1 MTEEVTEKT
10 ISREDT
16 TNAAPKSSSGLWIGI
31 IVLLIVAL
39 IAGAGFFI
47 YQQLRSQGD
56 DIDKED
62 QRNQRI
68 EKQVS
73 DFQTQLATM
82 QSQLTDA
89 TSTLSNADER
99 FEQKISERAKTQ
111 EEKLDVTR
119 KELTGAVL
127 QIQRQLGK
135 TRGDWLIADAEYL
148 LSVAGQ
154 RLHLMGDVE
163 TTREALEAADQR
175 LRESGDAAVFKVREE
190 IAKELATLRSVPDID
205 LVGMYSTLQSLSG
218 RVNQL
223 TLFLPYQGK
232 PVAKSTEHDKHPAPS
247 QTSSELLNAA
257 LKQLDGYVTVRHT
270 AQPIKA
276 ILTQEEA
283 EFIRQQLSLKLEMI
297 KLALVQKNQP
307 LYHASLED
315 ALAWLDK
322 NFNNNAETQRF
333 TTELRQLD
341 ANKLNAQMPDISL
354 SLKMLRDITKLRIE
368 TDKALPT
375 VDLEHSLAAPK
386 AEEAKPVEVKPVA
399 VEQPVAEKTTTAL
412 PALNIEKPAAA
423 TPATTTQP
431 AAPAPVATP
440 AATPDVKKAVD
451 APVPAAQPVNKAAA
465 PVPEVKKVADAPVP
479 AAQPNNKA
487 VVPSPEVKRITDAP
501 VAPAAAA
508 ANKTAVTSTTPT
520 PVAEPKKAAPTPVTA
535 EKSVV
540 KPAEPV
546 SKTPEK
552 TAQPIVLK
560 PVVVH

>member
-1 MTEEVTEKT
+1 VTEEVTEKT

-56 DIDKED
+56 DINKED
-62 QRNQRI
+62 QRNI
-68 EKQVS
+68 EIGKQVS
-73 DFQTQLATM
+73 GFQAQLAAM
-82 QSQLTDA
+82 QTQLTDA
-89 TSTLSNADER
+89 TSSMSNADER
-99 FEQKISERAKTQ
+99 FEQKMSERSKAQ
-111 EEKLDVTR
+111 EEKLEVAR
-119 KELTGAVL
+119 KELIGAVL

-218 RVNQL
+218 RVSQL

-247 QTSSELLNAA
+247 QTSSALLNAA

-322 NFNNNAETQRF
+322 NFNNNTETQRF

-386 AEEAKPVEVKPVA
+386 AEEVKPVEVKPVA
-399 VEQPVAEKTTTAL
+399 VEQPVAEKPTTAL
-412 PALNIEKPAAA
+412 PALNIEKPAA
-423 TPATTTQP
+423 TTQP
-431 AAPAPVATP
+431 AAPAPAATPVATP
-440 AATPDVKKAVD
+440 EVKKAVD

-465 PVPEVKKVADAPVP
+465 PVTEVKKVADAPVP

-487 VVPSPEVKRITDAP
+487 VVPSSEVKRITDAP
-501 VAPAAAA
+501 VTPVAAA

-520 PVAEPKKAAPTPVTA
+520 PVAEPKKAALTPVTA
-535 EKSVV
+535 EKSAI

>member
-1 MTEEVTEKT
+1 
-10 ISREDT
+10 
-16 TNAAPKSSSGLWIGI
+16 
-31 IVLLIVAL
+31 
-39 IAGAGFFI
+39 
-47 YQQLRSQGD
+47 
-56 DIDKED
+56 
-62 QRNQRI
+62 
-68 EKQVS
+68 
-73 DFQTQLATM
+73 
-82 QSQLTDA
+82 
-89 TSTLSNADER
+89 
-99 FEQKISERAKTQ
+99 
-111 EEKLDVTR
+111 
-119 KELTGAVL
+119 
-127 QIQRQLGK
+127 
-135 TRGDWLIADAEYL
+135 
-148 LSVAGQ
+148 
-154 RLHLMGDVE
+154 
-163 TTREALEAADQR
+163 
-175 LRESGDAAVFKVREE
+175 
-190 IAKELATLRSVPDID
+190 
-205 LVGMYSTLQSLSG
+205 LSG
-218 RVNQL
+218 RVSQL

-247 QTSSELLNAA
+247 QTSSALLNAA

-322 NFNNNAETQRF
+322 NFNNNTETQRF

-386 AEEAKPVEVKPVA
+386 AEEVKPVEVKPVA
-399 VEQPVAEKTTTAL
+399 VEQPVAEKPTTAL
-412 PALNIEKPAAA
+412 PALNIEKPAA
-423 TPATTTQP
+423 TTQP
-431 AAPAPVATP
+431 AAPAPAATPVATP
-440 AATPDVKKAVD
+440 EVKKAVD

-465 PVPEVKKVADAPVP
+465 PVTEVKKVADAPVP

-487 VVPSPEVKRITDAP
+487 VVPSSEVKRITDAP
-501 VAPAAAA
+501 VTPVAAA

-520 PVAEPKKAAPTPVTA
+520 PVAEPKKAALTPVTA
-535 EKSVV
+535 EKSAI